1 MKAAPGG
8 ARPCDFVLRGAAEL
22 ATMSGADGC
31 GLLTGGAL
39 AAREGRIAWIG
50 PERDLNRCVAVAGDA
65 IVVDAEGAAVLPGF
79 VDPHTHAV
87 FAGSRA
93 VEYGERLAG
102 RTYTDILAGGGGI
115 KATVRATRAATAEQ
129 LAALTRRRLD
139 SFLLHGTTTLEIK
152 SGYGLTLADEHKM
165 LAAAAVEHP
174 LRRVRTFLGA
184 HAVPDEFAGRADDY
198 VELICREMLPALRS
212 EAEFVDVFCDIG
224 AFTVEQSRR
233 VLLAARRLGYGL
245 KIHADELALS
255 GGARLA
261 ADVGCVSADHL
272 VHATWEEIAAL
283 QQAAVVAVALPGTSF
298 TLGAAYAPARAF
310 LEAGLVLALATD
322 FNPGTSY
329 CENMQMVVALA
340 CQEMHLAPE
349 EALRAATLGAAAA
362 IGRQD
367 EVGSLEVGKRCD
379 LLVLD
384 ADTHSEL
391 QYHWG
396 VNLVRGVVV
405 DGRVVVSDG
414 SVVDSQVGDAA

>member
-391 QYHWG
+391 PYHWG

>member
-1 MKAAPGG
+1 VKAAPGG

-391 QYHWG
+391 PYHWG

-414 SVVDSQVGDAA
+414 SVVDSQVGGAT

>member
-1 MKAAPGG
+1 
-8 ARPCDFVLRGAAEL
+8 
-22 ATMSGADGC
+22 
-31 GLLTGGAL
+31 
-39 AAREGRIAWIG
+39 
-50 PERDLNRCVAVAGDA
+50 
-65 IVVDAEGAAVLPGF
+65 
-79 VDPHTHAV
+79 
-87 FAGSRA
+87 
-93 VEYGERLAG
+93 
-102 RTYTDILAGGGGI
+102 
-115 KATVRATRAATAEQ
+115 
-129 LAALTRRRLD
+129 
-139 SFLLHGTTTLEIK
+139 
-152 SGYGLTLADEHKM
+152 M

-391 QYHWG
+391 PYHWG

>member
-1 MKAAPGG
+1 VKAAPGG

-261 ADVGCVSADHL
+261 AEVGCVSADHL

-329 CENMQMVVALA
+329 CENMQMVMALA

-391 QYHWG
+391 PYHWG

>member
-1 MKAAPGG
+1 VKAAPGG

-391 QYHWG
+391 PYHWG

>member
-261 ADVGCVSADHL
+261 AEVGCVSADHL

-391 QYHWG
+391 PYHWG